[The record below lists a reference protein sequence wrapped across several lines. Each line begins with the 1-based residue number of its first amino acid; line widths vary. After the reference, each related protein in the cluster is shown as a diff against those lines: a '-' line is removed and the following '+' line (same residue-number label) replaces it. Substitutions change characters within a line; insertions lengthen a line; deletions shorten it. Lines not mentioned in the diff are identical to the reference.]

1 MVSFDM
7 LMRENFIRNLC
18 NKYKFIEY
26 GTIGKSL
33 CGRDIS
39 CLKIGSQKEP
49 VLFAAAFHG
58 MEWLTSLLVLTF
70 VENLCNFIYN
80 NKFIKQLDVKFVLNK
95 NGLLVVPCVNP
106 DGVEISINGAKT
118 AGEYADLIK
127 KIMNY
132 GSTNSWQANA
142 RGVDLNHNF
151 NANWSAL
158 HQLEGESG
166 ITSPAPTR
174 YGGLN
179 PESEPE
185 TKALVNLCKNINFRH
200 AIAFH
205 SQGEE
210 IYWNFGKKTPE
221 KSKKMVESMAK
232 LSGYKISSPEGLAVG
247 GGFKDWFIQKFGR
260 PGFTVEI
267 GKGKNPLPMSDI
279 KNIYEKLESMLFYC
293 CFI

>member
-80 NKFIKQLDVKFVLNK
+80 NKFIKQLDVKSVLNK
-95 NGLLVVPCVNP
+95 NGLIVVPCVNP

-158 HQLEGESG
+158 HQVEGESG

-210 IYWNFGKKTPE
+210 IYWNFGQKTPE